1 VTATQRQVNIAD
13 RMWARL
19 LSSTNQPDFL
29 RYKKAMQELRK
40 QNALKQAEKIESD
53 VAAHNSNSAPT
64 SSSSPSAGNG
74 NGSSKSAHKETLK
87 IETGDRQYT
96 PVEKEEM
103 LLMTPVP
110 GDPTKIHNHT
120 AP

>member
-40 QNALKQAEKIESD
+40 QLALKQAEKIESD

-64 SSSSPSAGNG
+64 SSSSPSVRNP
-74 NGSSKSAHKETLK
+74 SITH
-87 IETGDRQYT
+87 Q
-96 PVEKEEM
+96 
-103 LLMTPVP
+103 LLLQGFCSMMV
-110 GDPTKIHNHT
+110 IN
-120 AP
+120 

>member
-64 SSSSPSAGNG
+64 SSSSPSVRNPPVTYQLLLQGFCSMMVINSHNG
-74 NGSSKSAHKETLK
+74 GLRMAE
-87 IETGDRQYT
+87 
-96 PVEKEEM
+96 
-103 LLMTPVP
+103 
-110 GDPTKIHNHT
+110 
-120 AP
+120 